1 MQVIA
6 SSLLLLS
13 IIAVS
18 HARLQRNSKRETKDE
33 RKKVNTLFEDLEEA
47 ENPIKLRSI
56 CEVNYVKV
64 GCFKEDTS
72 DRALSQELFQDRI
85 PNNSNYSGQEVNW
98 GDYSTYLKS
107 LACRCAKSSAQNGFT
122 YFGLQ
127 DYGRCFSDPH
137 ASTSY
142 STHGDSSSCSNQYH
156 QPCDDNA
163 YGQCV
168 GKNQQENY
176 IYKISMDDGSGNGEI
191 DYGNAYDQ
199 VDLKDLNTYN

>member
-47 ENPIKLRSI
+47 ENPIKLHSI
-56 CEVNYVKV
+56 CEVNYEKV
-64 GCFKEDTS
+64 GCFKEDTNN
-72 DRALSQELFQDRI
+72 RTLSQELFQDRMSSD
-85 PNNSNYSGQEVNW
+85 PNYSGQRVDWAN
-98 GDYSTYLKS
+98 YNTYLKS
-107 LACRCAKSSAQNGFT
+107 LACRCAKSSALNGFT

-142 STHGDSSSCSNQYH
+142 SRHGNSSHCFNQYFYS
-156 QPCDDNA
+156 CDDNA
-163 YGQCV
+163 YGQCMGR
-168 GKNQQENY
+168 GKEVNY
-176 IYKISMDDGSGNGEI
+176 IYHITVHGMQD
-191 DYGNAYDQ
+191 A
-199 VDLKDLNTYN
+199 